1 MEKERLYLQREACYW
16 LQRSTKQ
23 PMTYYALSTFK
34 QTLSNSAWRLSA
46 GQRML
51 FHTYIKDF
59 NIQVETPFIC
69 KHKQNRTPLT
79 TYLVKHGTQGETD
92 MPKSILLIVKFVLF

>member
-34 QTLSNSAWRLSA
+34 QTLSNSASQAFCRLKNA
-46 GQRML
+46 LKMK
-51 FHTYIKDF
+51 YIYFKDVY
-59 NIQVETPFIC
+59 I
-69 KHKQNRTPLT
+69 
-79 TYLVKHGTQGETD
+79 
-92 MPKSILLIVKFVLF
+92 